1 MTQAI
6 DIYKPRYIA
15 VTLAQLQALNDT
27 SLVMKY
33 DKNVLTITVLR

>member
-1 MTQAI
+1 MTVNV
-6 DIYKPRYIA
+6 DLYKPRHIA

-33 DKNVLTITVLR
+33 DKLSLIHI